1 MISRTELLIMLAIL
15 LTGTAIILLMLAAG
29 CTGGPGVP

>member
-15 LTGTAIILLMLAAG
+15 AIGTAIILLLLASG
-29 CTGGPGVP
+29 SPI